1 MSAPARIGLLRRW
14 LRVENLEDRTTP
26 TAVTVDSSSF
36 AADRV
41 LVTLADGA
49 DAATAVANLAA
60 SPLAAGVERLGF
72 NIYQVNLRAG
82 VSVGFAIPALDAIR
96 GVAYAEADYA
106 IGLNLTPNDPSYSS
120 LWGMNNTG
128 QSGGTLDADIDAPE
142 AWDIA
147 RGTGQKIVA
156 VIDTGVDY
164 NHPDLAANMWRNSG
178 ETAGDGIDNDANGI
192 VDDVFGADFA
202 NNDGNPMDDNN
213 HGTHCAGTIGGV
225 GNNGVGVTGVAWTT
239 RIMALKFLGAN
250 GSGSTSNAIKC
261 IDYAISKGA
270 SILSNSWG
278 GGGYSSALEQA
289 IIRARNAGAIF
300 VAAAGNNGANT
311 DVSANYPSN
320 YAVDNVLSVAAIDRN
335 NNLASFSNYGATTV
349 DLGAPGVSI
358 LSTVRN
364 GGYSS
369 FSGTSMATPH
379 VAGAIAVF
387 WDRNP
392 TLTYTQVI
400 QRLLGSVD
408 QITSLSGRTVTG
420 GKLNLLNLLNSTS
433 PPTSP
438 PPTSPPPPTGDVT
451 GARVTSAVFSGGTSS
466 TFNRVRVTFNE
477 AMTTGSFTTAD
488 VVSLTGPGGGTL
500 TSTGV
505 TLVPGT
511 NNQFDVTFATQ
522 TAPGTYAVTVGPDIR
537 DLAGN
542 QMDQNQNG
550 ANGENPVDRYSA
562 TARLYPSRQ
571 TFGVSG
577 LSVPINDLST
587 ATVSITVPASSVVN
601 GFTITDLNV
610 TLSLTH
616 TYDSDLVITLVAP
629 SGQVIT
635 LFNRRGGSANNL
647 TGTTFNDEATV
658 AISGGSAP
666 FTGSFRPEQALSAF
680 DGLNPVGTW
689 TLRVQDVA
697 RLDVGAISAVSLGI
711 ATNPADSAS
720 GRAMGVADDPF
731 TSGTVTVG
739 PGVAASF
746 GTNTPTL
753 LAPPTT
759 TNAASS
765 PTVRVPTSGDAVVTG
780 PSVAPTF
787 GGMAAFEP
795 TAIEWNG
802 LAARPLW
809 SGFRV
814 G

>member
-1 MSAPARIGLLRRW
+1 MSGSARFGLLRRW

-36 AADRV
+36 ATDRV

-72 NIYQVNLRAG
+72 NIYQVNLRVG

-106 IGLNLTPNDPSYSS
+106 IGLNLTPNDPNYGS

-128 QSGGTLDADIDAPE
+128 QSGGTVDADIDAPE

-147 RGTGQKIVA
+147 RGTGQHIVA

-164 NHPDLAANMWRNSG
+164 NHPDLAANMWRNPG
-178 ETAGDGIDNDANGI
+178 ETAGDGIDNDANGL
-192 VDDVFGADFA
+192 VDDIYGADYA
-202 NNDGNPMDDNN
+202 NNDADPMDDNN

-239 RIMALKFLGAN
+239 RIMALKFLTAS
-250 GSGSTSNAIKC
+250 GSGSTSNAIRC

-278 GGGYSSALEQA
+278 GGGYSSTLEQA
-289 IIRARNAGAIF
+289 ITRARNAGAIF

-320 YAVDNVLSVAAIDRN
+320 YAVDNVVSVAAIDRN

-358 LSTVRN
+358 LSTTRN
-364 GGYSS
+364 NTYSS

-438 PPTSPPPPTGDVT
+438 PPTSPPPTGDVT
-451 GARVTSAVFSGGTSS
+451 GARVTSAVFSGGTAN

-477 AMTTGSFTTAD
+477 AMTAGSFTTAD
-488 VVSLTGPGGGTL
+488 VVSLTAPGGVTL
-500 TSTGV
+500 TPTGV
-505 TLVPGT
+505 TPVAGT
-511 NNQFDVTFATQ
+511 NNQFDVTFAMQ
-522 TAPGTYAVTVGPDIR
+522 TTPGTYAVTVGPDIL
-537 DLAGN
+537 DVAGN
-542 QMDQNQNG
+542 AMDQNQNG
-550 ANGENPVDRYSA
+550 VNGENPADRYSA
-562 TARLYPSRQ
+562 TARLYPGRQ

-587 ATVSITVPASSVVN
+587 STVSIVVPATSVVN

-616 TYDSDLVITLVAP
+616 TYTADLIITLISP
-629 SGQVIT
+629 SGKAVT
-635 LFNRRGGSANNL
+635 LFQRRGGSGDNL
-647 TGTTFNDEATV
+647 TGTTFNDEATTL
-658 AISGGSAP
+658 IRNGSAP
-666 FTGSFRPEQALSAF
+666 FSGSFRPDAALSGF

-689 TLRVQDVA
+689 TLSVRDA
-697 RLDVGAISAVSLGI
+697 GRLDVGTISAVSLDI

-720 GRAMGVADDPF
+720 GQAMGVADDPF
-731 TSGTVTVG
+731 TSGPVTVGG

-746 GTNTPTL
+746 STNSPTL
-753 LAPPTT
+753 LAPPTAINA
-759 TNAASS
+759 TNS
-765 PTVRVPTSGDAVVTG
+765 TRVQTPTSGDVAVTV
-780 PSVAPTF
+780 PAVAPTF
-787 GGMAAFEP
+787 NGMATFEP
-795 TAIEWNG
+795 TATEWTG
-802 LAARPLW
+802 LASRPLW